1 MAPDG
6 SYSVF
11 ATATVSVT
19 TLAASG
25 DPFLDMPTREALV
38 WLADARGLPLA
49 DVARAL
55 NISRQRA
62 HQLLARARTALEP
75 VAASCTAVD

>member
-6 SYSVF
+6 YDSVF
-11 ATATVSVT
+11 VTASVT
-19 TLAASG
+19 SLAASG
-25 DPFLDMPTREALV
+25 EPLLDIPTREALV
-38 WLADARGLPLA
+38 WLAEARGLPMA

-75 VAASCTAVD
+75 VAASRTVID